1 MSSGHRYSGGQGGQD
16 GGHRYRGTSYGGNP
30 GDRTPYGGV
39 PGDRNP
45 YTNNNNAIYG
55 SGNAVYGH
63 GHGHHGKGS
72 QTQPSEYSQGHYGQG
87 AYIYGGSAVPGP
99 ASRLAREISAETM
112 SASSGSVNARRRNN
126 RGTLEQV
133 NEGESTDSRGEG
145 EEESRSLT
153 RRNERARTNSRLERG
168 SVKSR
173 EISVR
178 RGSVVSQR
186 HEQSSTRPGS
196 RLAGGGT
203 YNRAPDRKS
212 TSPTFSGDETDK
224 DFHF

>member
-1 MSSGHRYSGGQGGQD
+1 M
-16 GGHRYRGTSYGGNP
+16 
-30 GDRTPYGGV
+30 
-39 PGDRNP
+39 
-45 YTNNNNAIYG
+45 
-55 SGNAVYGH
+55 
-63 GHGHHGKGS
+63 
-72 QTQPSEYSQGHYGQG
+72 
-87 AYIYGGSAVPGP
+87 PGP

-133 NEGESTDSRGEG
+133 NEGDDSTDSRGEG

-153 RRNERARTNSRLERG
+153 RRNDRVRTNSRLERG

-186 HEQSSTRPGS
+186 HEQSSTRPGAKYFCQLMPNIFIPNIS
-196 RLAGGGT
+196 DNIDNEQWGWAGLPPGQ
-203 YNRAPDRKS
+203 RSQDRRESPRHQSAS
-212 TSPTFSGDETDK
+212 TT
-224 DFHF
+224 

>member
-1 MSSGHRYSGGQGGQD
+1 M
-16 GGHRYRGTSYGGNP
+16 
-30 GDRTPYGGV
+30 
-39 PGDRNP
+39 
-45 YTNNNNAIYG
+45 
-55 SGNAVYGH
+55 
-63 GHGHHGKGS
+63 
-72 QTQPSEYSQGHYGQG
+72 
-87 AYIYGGSAVPGP
+87 PGP

-133 NEGESTDSRGEG
+133 NEGDDSTDSRGEG

-153 RRNERARTNSRLERG
+153 RRNDRVRTNSRLERG

-186 HEQSSTRPGS
+186 HEQSSTRPGAKYFCK
-196 RLAGGGT
+196 LMPNIFVLT
-203 YNRAPDRKS
+203 QDLV
-212 TSPTFSGDETDK
+212 SPEEERTIVLRTGSPPHPRSLEMKRIKTFILWATIVPPPIIMVAIPVIK
-224 DFHF
+224 L